1 MNITALFIQEPMT
14 TRRPKDGWKTFRVM
28 IRDFVREYINCYEA
42 PVNDCVWALIR
53 TALASVADLAIIPI
67 QDYLCLGN
75 EARMNVPAT
84 LGDNWKW
91 RLTKGQISDM
101 TLYHM
106 REVTRIYGRLLQRS
120 RLLKRKKS
128 TEADEKEE
136 LNNSVKD

>member
-1 MNITALFIQEPMT
+1 M
-14 TRRPKDGWKTFRVM
+14 
-28 IRDFVREYINCYEA
+28 
-42 PVNDCVWALIR
+42 
-53 TALASVADLAIIPI
+53 ADLAIIPI

-106 REVTRIYGRLLQRS
+106 REVARIYGRLYREPVVETEEE
-120 RLLKRKKS
+120 

-136 LNNSVKD
+136 LNNFVKDDKIKK

>member
-1 MNITALFIQEPMT
+1 MGT
-14 TRRPKDGWKTFRVM
+14 
-28 IRDFVREYINCYEA
+28 
-42 PVNDCVWALIR
+42 ALIR

-75 EARMNVPAT
+75 EARMNEPAT

-106 REVTRIYGRLLQRS
+106 REVTRIYGRLYREPAVEVEEE
-120 RLLKRKKS
+120 

-136 LNNSVKD
+136 LNNSAKDDKIKK